1 MKPLIYSS
9 IMMSFSMGYI
19 FVDFPIYLS
28 EVGYSSYLIGI
39 ILSIPTFVGALLMIP
54 FGSFSDRYGRK
65 KFILIARAS
74 SVISMM
80 IYILTFS
87 LYYILIASILQ
98 GFAFANASSSFQ
110 ALMTEKTDKKNR
122 NFVFSFNSFSSGL
135 SQAGGMIFGSIP
147 YYLTEYFNLGIF
159 DSYRILFGV
168 SLLLNLL
175 STLIII
181 NIEENYVPSKK
192 SEKINMKEF
201 SVVWKFS
208 VLGLIGLGA
217 GVIVRLFPYWFYVKY
232 GINVNVLGPIYAISM
247 IVTSI
252 ASLYSANIASKIGEV
267 KTIFLTQIISILVL
281 ISIPLMPLYSLA
293 AILFILRNA
302 LMNMGGPIQSSLIMS
317 LIPEKNRAL
326 GSSVIQF
333 FDAIPRSIGPA
344 LGGYLMQMNMIDMP
358 FYVTGMLYT
367 ASTVG
372 FYVMFK
378 NIKIIK

>member
-39 ILSIPTFVGALLMIP
+39 ILSVPTFVGALLMIP

-135 SQAGGMIFGSIP
+135 SQAGGMIFGSVP

-201 SVVWKFS
+201 SVIWKFS

>member
-1 MKPLIYSS
+1 
-9 IMMSFSMGYI
+9 MMSFSMGYI

-135 SQAGGMIFGSIP
+135 SQAGGMIFGSVP
-147 YYLTEYFNLGIF
+147 YYLTEYLNLGIF

-192 SEKINMKEF
+192 TEKINMKEF
-201 SVVWKFS
+201 SVIWKFS
-208 VLGLIGLGA
+208 ILGLIGLGA

-372 FYVMFK
+372 FYIMFK